1 MSAKKKR
8 VRFRSANVAEGDK
21 SLTEALTL
29 QHLETG
35 NQSGA
40 SLTRSKRRKRKRTK
54 LQALKTEKKKLQ
66 KDLKSTKEWIL
77 DENKRKASPSYT
89 LYENRQR
96 LARTAGD
103 TISKLRQIEGKI
115 LVKEKSGKQKTQ
127 TKLSSKLKKTTIRAE
142 KQHSRLIK
150 MTENLEKM
158 KTGENSLR
166 AEIAREQT
174 AKTKDGDFSDTFR
187 FPRIKSADS
196 AQWVNISTCKPG
208 HKLDSYEQDES
219 PRPTSV
225 LSDFA
230 MQMSPR
236 EKKRVADK
244 LAHKYNMTRELRNT
258 IHEHMITR
266 SYSFSYLNIIPPYAP
281 KKAKPQKTKQVFSRL
296 VYEDKIGVVDFKKK
310 YPKQVSLSS

>member
-1 MSAKKKR
+1 M
-8 VRFRSANVAEGDK
+8 
-21 SLTEALTL
+21 TEALTL

-40 SLTRSKRRKRKRTK
+40 SLTRSKRRKRKQTK

-103 TISKLRQIEGKI
+103 TISKLRQIEGRI

-127 TKLSSKLKKTTIRAE
+127 TKLSTKLKKTTIRAE

-174 AKTKDGDFSDTFR
+174 AKTKDGEFSDTFR

-196 AQWVNISTCKPG
+196 AQWVNISTCKSG
-208 HKLDSYEQDES
+208 HKLDPYEQDES

-236 EKKRVADK
+236 EKKHVADK
-244 LAHKYNMTRELRNT
+244 LAHKYNCLLYTSPSPRD
-258 IHEHMITR
+258 
-266 SYSFSYLNIIPPYAP
+266 A
-281 KKAKPQKTKQVFSRL
+281 
-296 VYEDKIGVVDFKKK
+296 
-310 YPKQVSLSS
+310 

>member
-1 MSAKKKR
+1 
-8 VRFRSANVAEGDK
+8 
-21 SLTEALTL
+21 
-29 QHLETG
+29 
-35 NQSGA
+35 
-40 SLTRSKRRKRKRTK
+40 
-54 LQALKTEKKKLQ
+54 
-66 KDLKSTKEWIL
+66 
-77 DENKRKASPSYT
+77 
-89 LYENRQR
+89 
-96 LARTAGD
+96 
-103 TISKLRQIEGKI
+103 
-115 LVKEKSGKQKTQ
+115 
-127 TKLSSKLKKTTIRAE
+127 
-142 KQHSRLIK
+142 

-174 AKTKDGDFSDTFR
+174 AKTKDGEFSDTFR

-196 AQWVNISTCKPG
+196 AQWVNISTCKSG
-208 HKLDSYEQDES
+208 HKLDTYEQDES

-236 EKKRVADK
+236 EKKHVADK

-281 KKAKPQKTKQVFSRL
+281 KKAKPQKTKQIFSRL

-310 YPKQVSLSS
+310 YPKQV